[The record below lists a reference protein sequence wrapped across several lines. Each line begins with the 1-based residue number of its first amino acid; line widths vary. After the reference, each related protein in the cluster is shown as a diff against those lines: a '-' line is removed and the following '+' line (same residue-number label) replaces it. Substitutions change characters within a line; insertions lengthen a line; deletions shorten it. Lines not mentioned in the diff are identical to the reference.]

1 MLYLLEDTLGRLDL
15 ECGGGFVVANFE
27 IGFPLVRE
35 VVRGRSLADGLFDDT
50 EYLGSRV
57 ITVTVRF
64 DSGGCNSP
72 GSSQALIDQ
81 VMPYLSP
88 RKRPRLVW
96 SFQQDV
102 LEERSAIVRGLN
114 APILIN
120 QRAYP
125 TVVFQWVTIDSFLEL
140 PVEACSILNPNI
152 PAVETGRDYD
162 LTFDRQYAPGG
173 PTDSILVVNP
183 GSAPANWVGTVLASA
198 NQPNVV
204 VNGTAVEFN
213 RNTGVNLIAGQ
224 TLVIDTKERTVLL
237 NNDPSESRY
246 DRMNFE
252 DWVWDDL
259 LLQPGTNVI
268 RFNGAGLWFDVNT
281 RLQICTRGAFL

>member
-1 MLYLLEDTLGRLDL
+1 MLYLVDDDLGRLDL
-15 ECGGGFVVANFE
+15 ECGDGFVVANFE

-64 DSGGCNSP
+64 DSGGCLSP
-72 GSSQALIDQ
+72 GTSQDLIDQ

-96 SFQQDV
+96 TLQKNV

-114 APILIN
+114 APVLIN

-125 TVVFQWVTIDSFLEL
+125 TVVFQWVTIDSFVEL
-140 PVEACSILNPNI
+140 PVESCSILNPNE

-183 GSAPANWVGTVLASA
+183 GSAPANWVGTILASA

-268 RFNGAGLWFDVNT
+268 RFNGAGAWFDMNT
-281 RLQICTRGAFL
+281 RLQICTRGAWL